1 MKLSYKQH
9 LFLYFFLLFA
19 IFTALIVVVQQ
30 RNEKRLRLE
39 SIENVL
45 EDYVGI
51 THKYILLNGLD
62 STSFDQLKDFDLFLL
77 DKVRISL
84 IDDRGNVLYDK
95 DIADYDL
102 AENHLDRPE
111 IRDAATQSHGMHIR
125 RSASTGQEYVYYAKH
140 YDEGY
145 FVRVALPY
153 NRETKHLLAAERHF
167 IYIILLLFAIVFVVM
182 NYVAERFQNSILHL
196 KDFTSRVKRNEPLP
210 EDLSFPNDELGE
222 IGREILEIFRQK
234 EESNRRFAMEQ
245 EKLLLHFQYSEKGI
259 GIFTPAFEK
268 VYVNTHFMYY
278 LNLVLGE
285 SEQVDVNALP
295 RYQEFQPVAD
305 FINSPGRKGNQ
316 IAYNVQRDEKVFAV
330 QAVIFDD
337 GSFEIT
343 LHDITEMEQTRLLK
357 QQMTSNIAHELRTPV
372 TSIHAYLESLQEGKV
387 PPDKQGLFIER
398 AFLQSERLSELID
411 DVSLISKMEEAPSL
425 FKMESVCVEQLIS
438 GLVFDLSDKLERHHI
453 VPFVSVEPDVCV
465 TGNPS
470 LLYSIFRNMMDNSI
484 KYGGDHIEIHIN
496 HYLEDDE
503 FHYFSY
509 YDTGR
514 GVAPEHLGRIFERF
528 YRVDSGRTRDAG
540 GSGLGL
546 SIVRNAVLLHKGR
559 IEARIHVKGGLQ
571 FLFTLKK

>member
-1 MKLSYKQH
+1 MKLSYKQR
-9 LFLYFFLLFA
+9 LFLYFLLLFTA
-19 IFTALIVVVQQ
+19 FTVLIIILQQ
-30 RNEKRLRLE
+30 RNERQLRLE
-39 SIENVL
+39 AIENVL
-45 EDYVGI
+45 EDYVEI
-51 THKYILLNGLD
+51 THKYIRLNRLD
-62 STSFDQLKDFDLFLL
+62 STSFEQLKDFDLFLL

-84 IDDRGNVLYDK
+84 INDRGEVMYDK
-95 DIADYDL
+95 DISDYEL

-111 IRDAATQSHGMHIR
+111 ILDALAQSHGVHIR

-140 YDEGY
+140 YEGY
-145 FVRVALPY
+145 FIRVALPY
-153 NRETKHLLAAERHF
+153 NRETKNLLAAEQHF
-167 IYIILLLFAIVFVVM
+167 IYIIVLLFAIVFVVM
-182 NYVAERFQNSILHL
+182 NYVAERFQSSILHL
-196 KDFTSRVKRNEPLP
+196 KDFTTQVKRNDRLP
-210 EDLSFPNDELGE
+210 DNISFPDDELGE
-222 IGREILEIFRQK
+222 IGREIMDIFRQK

-285 SEQVDVNALP
+285 SESVDVNALP
-295 RYQEFQPVAD
+295 QYREFKPVAE
-305 FINSPGRKGNQ
+305 FIHSSERKSNQ
-316 IAYNVQRDEKVFAV
+316 LAYNVQRDEKVFAI
-330 QAVIFDD
+330 QAVAFDD

-343 LHDITEMEQTRLLK
+343 LHDITEMEQTRQLK

-372 TSIHAYLESLQEGKV
+372 TSIHAYLESLQDGKV
-387 PPDKQGLFIER
+387 PPDKQRQFIER

-411 DVSLISKMEEAPSL
+411 DVSLISKIEEAPSL
-425 FKMESVCVEQLIS
+425 FRMESVPMEPLIS
-438 GLVFDLSDKLERHHI
+438 GLVFDLADKLERHHI
-453 VPFVSVEPDVCV
+453 TTSVSVEPDVCV
-465 TGNPS
+465 MGNPS

-514 GVAPEHLGRIFERF
+514 GVAPEHLSRIFERF

-546 SIVRNAVLLHKGR
+546 SIVRNAVLFHKGR